1 MASSTNNSAWLW
13 GLAGLGAVLTTR
25 AILRNSR
32 NIDFSGKTIII
43 TGGSRGLGLVLA
55 RQLAQKGANL
65 AICARDPYELDRAKS
80 ELEQL
85 GTCVFTHECDL
96 TKKEDIERFV
106 SATRLELGPVDVLI
120 NNAGVI
126 MVTPF
131 DNTTED
137 DFRDALDTNFWAA
150 YHMIQ
155 AVLPDMRSRRAGR
168 IVNVASF
175 GGKVA
180 APHLSPYV
188 TSKFAL
194 VGFSESI
201 RAELKKDGI
210 YVTTIC
216 PGLIRTGSPRNA
228 YVKGQHEKEYAW
240 FKIGDSLPGLTTSA
254 EDCAAQIIDACQHG
268 EAERIVTFTAKLGT
282 FLQGLSPNLMAE
294 TLTIINDLL
303 PDPDPSIAGN
313 QRAIGAS
320 KETPTSRSVLASL
333 TDEAAEKN
341 NQVPV

>member
-1 MASSTNNSAWLW
+1 MALSSNKTALLW
-13 GLAGLGAVLTTR
+13 GLAGLGAVLASR
-25 AILRNSR
+25 AVMRQSR
-32 NIDFSGKTIII
+32 KIDFAGKHVII

-55 RQLAQKGANL
+55 RQLVAEGAHL
-65 AICARDPYELDRAKS
+65 SICARDPYELDRART
-80 ELEQL
+80 ELEQQGGRVL
-85 GTCVFTHECDL
+85 TYECDL
-96 TKKEDIERFV
+96 TNKEDIAAFV
-106 SATRLELGPVDVLI
+106 SAARAHLGPVDVLI

-131 DNTTED
+131 ANAAEED
-137 DFRDALDTNFWAA
+137 YQDALATNFWAA

-155 AVLPDMRSRRAGR
+155 AVLPDMRQRRAGR

-201 RAELKKDGI
+201 RAELKRDGI
-210 YVTTIC
+210 FVTTIC

-228 YVKGQHEKEYAW
+228 IVKGQHEKEYAW

-254 EDCAAQIIDACQHG
+254 EDCASQIIDACRHG
-268 EAERIVTFTAKLGT
+268 EAERVVTVMAKVGTA
-282 FLQGLSPNLMAE
+282 LQGLSPSLMAE
-294 TLTIINDLL
+294 TLTLINDLL
-303 PDPDPSIAGN
+303 PDPAPSLEGN
-313 QRAIGAS
+313 QRAFGAG
-320 KETPTSRSVLASL
+320 KETPISQSVLTTL
-333 TDEAAEKN
+333 TDQAAQKN
-341 NQVPV
+341 NQTV